1 MVHQAEL
8 VTLDTPP
15 APKHMAPKRRAAAS
29 ASADKEDI
37 KKLRSA
43 IDQAAEDFL
52 CPISQELPVDPV
64 TAEDGRIYE
73 RSEIQR
79 HIDQRAGDLRSPMT
93 NEPMGKKLLPSA
105 QTRSM
110 IRTLVRTGA
119 IGGDK
124 AARWE
129 ERLKDEEQLQTWRRR
144 AEDGD
149 GEAMRSLG
157 EAYWNGEHGLKED
170 VAAGYRWY
178 KKGADLGHASCMA
191 GEIAWS
197 TARALRK
204 RSHMACTW

>member
-1 MVHQAEL
+1 
-8 VTLDTPP
+8 
-15 APKHMAPKRRAAAS
+15 MAPKRRAAAS

-43 IDQAAEDFL
+43 IDQVAEDYL

-119 IGGDK
+119 IGDDK
-124 AARWE
+124 AARWK
-129 ERLKDEEQLQTWRRR
+129 ERLKEEEQLQTWRR
-144 AEDGD
+144 
-149 GEAMRSLG
+149 
-157 EAYWNGEHGLKED
+157 
-170 VAAGYRWY
+170 AAD
-178 KKGADLGHASCMA
+178 A
-191 GEIAWS
+191 
-197 TARALRK
+197 ARALG
-204 RSHMACTW
+204 MADARRTYM